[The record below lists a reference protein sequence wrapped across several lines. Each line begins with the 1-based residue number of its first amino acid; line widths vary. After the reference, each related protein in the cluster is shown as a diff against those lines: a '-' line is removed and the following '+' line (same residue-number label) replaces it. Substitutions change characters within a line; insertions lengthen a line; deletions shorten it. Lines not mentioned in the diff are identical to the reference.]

1 MTITTTN
8 ALPAPVQ
15 QWFDNVLLSRPM
27 PKLIHKQ
34 MALKKE
40 LPPNSGRIA
49 RYRRYTNL
57 QTATVPL
64 PDSGLTPPG
73 QVLNAV
79 DIDARLDFYGTYVTI
94 TDQVMFINQDP
105 VLNQTVSLLAQ
116 SMRET
121 EDELIRN
128 MLASTASVINCT
140 GGTNGDMP
148 TEMTRS
154 DIDTVVLALLGNDAM
169 MISDNIEGTLKFGKQ
184 CAEVKPTLIDLEARW
199 GDRAQAEQYALA
211 A

>member
-1 MTITTTN
+1 
-8 ALPAPVQ
+8 
-15 QWFDNVLLSRPM
+15 
-27 PKLIHKQ
+27 

-40 LPPNSGRIA
+40 LPANSGRIA

-79 DIDARLDFYGTYVTI
+79 DIDARLDWYGTYVTV

-105 VLNQTVSLLAQ
+105 KMYGV
-116 SMRET
+116 
-121 EDELIRN
+121 
-128 MLASTASVINCT
+128 
-140 GGTNGDMP
+140 
-148 TEMTRS
+148 
-154 DIDTVVLALLGNDAM
+154 
-169 MISDNIEGTLKFGKQ
+169 F
-184 CAEVKPTLIDLEARW
+184 KPALIDLEL
-199 GDRAQAEQYALA
+199 LA

>member
-57 QTATVPL
+57 ATATVNKL
-64 PDSGLTPPG
+64 EAS
-73 QVLNAV
+73 AV
-79 DIDARLDFYGTYVTI
+79 
-94 TDQVMFINQDP
+94 
-105 VLNQTVSLLAQ
+105 
-116 SMRET
+116 
-121 EDELIRN
+121 
-128 MLASTASVINCT
+128 
-140 GGTNGDMP
+140 
-148 TEMTRS
+148 
-154 DIDTVVLALLGNDAM
+154 
-169 MISDNIEGTLKFGKQ
+169 
-184 CAEVKPTLIDLEARW
+184 VKSSLIDLEALW
-199 GDRAQAEQYALA
+199 GDRAQAKA

>member
-1 MTITTTN
+1 MTITGPN
-8 ALPAPVQ
+8 QLPPPVQ

-34 MALKKE
+34 MAMKKE

-57 QTATVPL
+57 ATATVPL

-94 TDQVMFINQDP
+94 TDSVMFINQDP

-128 MLASTASVINCT
+128 MLASTASVINAT
-140 GGTNGDMP
+140 GGVNG
-148 TEMTRS
+148 RKYVA
-154 DIDTVVLALLGNDAM
+154 VVK
-169 MISDNIEGTLKFGKQ
+169 SS
-184 CAEVKPTLIDLEARW
+184 LIDLELLACN
-199 GDRAQAEQYALA
+199 DEDNKAQAEQYALA

>member
-1 MTITTTN
+1 
-8 ALPAPVQ
+8 
-15 QWFDNVLLSRPM
+15 VLLSRPM

-57 QTATVPL
+57 ATATVPL

-79 DIDARLDFYGTYVTI
+79 DIDKMCVD
-94 TDQVMFINQDP
+94 
-105 VLNQTVSLLAQ
+105 
-116 SMRET
+116 
-121 EDELIRN
+121 
-128 MLASTASVINCT
+128 
-140 GGTNGDMP
+140 
-148 TEMTRS
+148 
-154 DIDTVVLALLGNDAM
+154 
-169 MISDNIEGTLKFGKQ
+169 
-184 CAEVKPTLIDLEARW
+184 VKPSVIDLEL
-199 GDRAQAEQYALA
+199 LA

>member
-1 MTITTTN
+1 
-8 ALPAPVQ
+8 
-15 QWFDNVLLSRPM
+15 
-27 PKLIHKQ
+27 

-73 QVLNAV
+73 QVLNAT
-79 DIDARLDFYGTYVTI
+79 DIDARLDWYGTYVTI

-105 VLNQTVSLLAQ
+105 KVY
-116 SMRET
+116 
-121 EDELIRN
+121 
-128 MLASTASVINCT
+128 
-140 GGTNGDMP
+140 G
-148 TEMTRS
+148 
-154 DIDTVVLALLGNDAM
+154 VVK
-169 MISDNIEGTLKFGKQ
+169 SF
-184 CAEVKPTLIDLEARW
+184 LIDLEL
-199 GDRAQAEQYALA
+199 LA

>member
-73 QVLNAV
+73 QVLSAV
-79 DIDARLDFYGTYVTI
+79 DIDARIDFYG
-94 TDQVMFINQDP
+94 NEGE
-105 VLNQTVSLLAQ
+105 LLLA
-116 SMRET
+116 
-121 EDELIRN
+121 
-128 MLASTASVINCT
+128 A
-140 GGTNGDMP
+140 
-148 TEMTRS
+148 
-154 DIDTVVLALLGNDAM
+154 
-169 MISDNIEGTLKFGKQ
+169 
-184 CAEVKPTLIDLEARW
+184 
-199 GDRAQAEQYALA
+199 
-211 A
+211 

>member
-1 MTITTTN
+1 
-8 ALPAPVQ
+8 
-15 QWFDNVLLSRPM
+15 M

-57 QTATVPL
+57 ATATVPL
-64 PDSGLTPPG
+64 PDSGITPPG

-105 VLNQTVSLLAQ
+105 RRYGV
-116 SMRET
+116 
-121 EDELIRN
+121 
-128 MLASTASVINCT
+128 
-140 GGTNGDMP
+140 
-148 TEMTRS
+148 
-154 DIDTVVLALLGNDAM
+154 
-169 MISDNIEGTLKFGKQ
+169 F
-184 CAEVKPTLIDLEARW
+184 KPALIDLEL
-199 GDRAQAEQYALA
+199 LA

>member
-1 MTITTTN
+1 MTITTAN
-8 ALPAPVQ
+8 ALPAPIQ

-34 MALKKE
+34 MAMKKE

-64 PDSGLTPPG
+64 PDSGITPPG

-79 DIDARLDFYGTYVTI
+79 DIDK
-94 TDQVMFINQDP
+94 
-105 VLNQTVSLLAQ
+105 
-116 SMRET
+116 
-121 EDELIRN
+121 
-128 MLASTASVINCT
+128 NCV
-140 GGTNGDMP
+140 D
-148 TEMTRS
+148 
-154 DIDTVVLALLGNDAM
+154 
-169 MISDNIEGTLKFGKQ
+169 
-184 CAEVKPTLIDLEARW
+184 VKSSLIDLEV
-199 GDRAQAEQYALA
+199 LA

>member
-8 ALPAPVQ
+8 SLPAPVQ

-34 MALKKE
+34 MAMKKE

-94 TDQVMFINQDP
+94 TDQVMFVNQDP

-128 MLASTASVINCT
+128 MLQSTAAVINCT
-140 GGTNGDMP
+140 GGVNGDNP
-148 TEMTRS
+148 TELARS
-154 DIDTVVLALLGNDAM
+154 DIDGVILALLSNDAM
-169 MISDNIEGTLKFGKQ
+169 MISDNIEGTLKFGKM
-184 CAEVKPTLIDLEARW
+184 CAEVKSSLIDLELL
-199 GDRAQAEQYALA
+199 EA

>member
-1 MTITTTN
+1 
-8 ALPAPVQ
+8 
-15 QWFDNVLLSRPM
+15 
-27 PKLIHKQ
+27 

-79 DIDARLDFYGTYVTI
+79 DIDARIDFYGTYVTI

-128 MLASTASVINCT
+128 MLASTAAVINCT
-140 GGTNGDMP
+140 NG
-148 TEMTRS
+148 RHNA
-154 DIDTVVLALLGNDAM
+154 VVK
-169 MISDNIEGTLKFGKQ
+169 SS
-184 CAEVKPTLIDLEARW
+184 LIDLEL
-199 GDRAQAEQYALA
+199 LA

>member
-1 MTITTTN
+1 
-8 ALPAPVQ
+8 
-15 QWFDNVLLSRPM
+15 M
-27 PKLIHKQ
+27 PKLVHKQ
-34 MALKKE
+34 MAMKKE

-57 QTATVPL
+57 ATATVPL

-73 QVLNAV
+73 QILSAV

-94 TDQVMFINQDP
+94 TDSVMFINQDP

-128 MLASTASVINCT
+128 MLASTASVINAT
-140 GGTNGDMP
+140 GGVNG
-148 TEMTRS
+148 RKYVA
-154 DIDTVVLALLGNDAM
+154 VVK
-169 MISDNIEGTLKFGKQ
+169 SS
-184 CAEVKPTLIDLEARW
+184 LIDLELLARE
-199 GDRAQAEQYALA
+199 GEDDKAQAEQYALA